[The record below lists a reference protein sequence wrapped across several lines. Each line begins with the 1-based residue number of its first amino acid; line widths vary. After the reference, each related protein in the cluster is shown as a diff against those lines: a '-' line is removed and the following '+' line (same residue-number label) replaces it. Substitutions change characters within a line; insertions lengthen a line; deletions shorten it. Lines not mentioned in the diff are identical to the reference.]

1 MKNSE
6 FLAWCHSRAVFVHN
20 VDQMDSNMLT
30 VRNMC
35 EALSLDENTTF
46 SVKQVDSLNWL
57 FQALFFKGEDQNL
70 EFMLRL
76 KKYIDEVE
84 SVNHVVQ
91 LTNRV
96 TKKLAEVHCKS

>member
-6 FLAWCHSRAVFVHN
+6 FLSWCYSRAVFVHD

-30 VRNMC
+30 VKNMC
-35 EALSLDENTTF
+35 DALALDEDATF
-46 SVKQVDSLNWL
+46 SLKQVDSLNWL

-70 EFMLRL
+70 DFMLRL

-96 TKKLAEVHCKS
+96 TKKLAGVHSKG